1 MARTKKSWQE
11 KLADSKDLPKII
23 QPKGKNAKQ
32 YGSRMVVPSPLD
44 VDAEMKKI
52 RKGKVATVG
61 DLRKKLANKHNVDS
75 ACPLCCGIF
84 AWISAHAA
92 QESEDENK
100 KRITPWWRTVKAKG
114 ELNPK
119 YPGGLKEQAKR
130 LRKEGH
136 VIVKR
141 GKRWF
146 VQGVN

>member
-1 MARTKKSWQE
+1 MGRVKKSWRE

-23 QPKGKNAKQ
+23 KPKGKNAAQ
-32 YGSRMVVPSPLD
+32 YGDRMVVPAPID

-61 DLRKKLANKHNVDS
+61 DVRKKLALKQNVDS

-84 AWISAHAA
+84 VWISAHAA
-92 QESEDENK
+92 QESEDECKKSKKGK

-119 YPGGLKEQAKR
+119 YPGGMKEQARR
-130 LRKEGH
+130 LRNEGH
-136 VIVKR
+136 VIEKR
-141 GKRWF
+141 GKR
-146 VQGVN
+146 